1 MVNVT
6 LDLQHMDRDLH
17 GQSMVILPGT
27 EAWATHRLEAQE
39 ALANF
44 MDRIEAYERNDK
56 FPWLL
61 VGNSILIPPEPISPL
76 RLASYSRINN
86 CVEERSRP
94 EAKWR
99 QPREIGDDHISDTS
113 HRLVHQAIAIVSQL
127 QVIATAADYSNA
139 LEEFLTVKTTLLI
152 LVQMPSLLV
161 YWQYNVL
168 YRQLGTNTRP

>member
-1 MVNVT
+1 
-6 LDLQHMDRDLH
+6 MDR
-17 GQSMVILPGT
+17 V
-27 EAWATHRLEAQE
+27 
-39 ALANF
+39 
-44 MDRIEAYERNDK
+44 EAYKRNDK